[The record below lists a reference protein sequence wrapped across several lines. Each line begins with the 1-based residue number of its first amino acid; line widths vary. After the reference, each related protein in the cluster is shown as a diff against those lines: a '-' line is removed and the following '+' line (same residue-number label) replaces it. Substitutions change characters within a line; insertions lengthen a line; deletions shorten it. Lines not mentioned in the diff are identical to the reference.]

1 MQARN
6 TLIHIVYEGK
16 DISRDI
22 APFLLTFSFTDNE
35 GGKADDLALTLEDKN
50 LAWLLDWTP
59 SKSDTITA
67 SIIKSDGDQLTTLPC
82 GTFSVDQIDY
92 SCPPSVLTL
101 KAASSAIT
109 TKARREKHTRS
120 WENVTLRG
128 VLSDL
133 AAENGLSL
141 FMDSAGHGVLERV
154 EQVEQSDLEFM
165 KALCEDYGQAVKIQ
179 AGQVIVY
186 DLEEYE
192 AKTSAAKITR
202 EDKRLLSWKFSTK
215 TAKTYKGARVKYH
228 DPVKHEDYEAEDL
241 DDYQE
246 GSEEWLEI
254 HERVE
259 SQGDAQ
265 RVAHKRLHEANRRE
279 VTGSVTLIG
288 DVRFLAGMNVDLED
302 FGNFSGKYSIT
313 KATHKVD
320 SSGYTTTLE
329 LSQGKT
335 SKGVAK
341 KRKKSRKTPGSTG
354 TLYYEGERHY

>member
-6 TLIHIVYEGK
+6 THIHIVYEGK

-22 APFLLTFSFTDNE
+22 APYLLTFSFTDNE
-35 GGKADDLALTLEDKN
+35 GGKADDLSLTLEDAN

-67 SIIKSDGDQLTTLPC
+67 SIIKSEGDRLSTLPC

-92 SCPPSVLTL
+92 SSPPSVLTL
-101 KAASSAIT
+101 KAVSASVSK
-109 TKARREKHTRS
+109 KARREKHTRS
-120 WENVTLRG
+120 WENVTLEG

-141 FMDSAGHGVLERV
+141 FVDSAGHGVIERV

-165 KALCEDYGQAVKIQ
+165 KALCEDYGQSVKIQ
-179 AGQVIVY
+179 EGRVIVY

-192 AKTSAAKITR
+192 EKGSVATLTR

-228 DPVKHEDYEAEDL
+228 DPVKDEDYEGEDE

-259 SQGDAQ
+259 SQGEAQ

-279 VTGSVTLIG
+279 VTGSVSLVG
-288 DVRFLAGMNVDLED
+288 DVRFLAGVNVELED
-302 FGNFSGKYSIT
+302 FGTFSGKYSIT

-320 SSGYTTTLE
+320 TSGYTTTLE
-329 LSQGKT
+329 LSQGAT
-335 SKGVAK
+335 SKGAAK
-341 KRKKSRKTPGSTG
+341 KRKRARQSPGGTG
-354 TLYYEGERHY
+354 EIYYEGDRHY

>member
-22 APFLLTFSFTDNE
+22 APFLLTFTFTDNE
-35 GGKADDLALTLEDKN
+35 GGKSDDLAISLEDKN
-50 LAWLLDWTP
+50 FAWLLDWTP
-59 SKSDTITA
+59 EKSDTITA
-67 SIIKSDGDQLTTLPC
+67 SIIKSDGNRLSTLPC

-92 SCPPSVLTL
+92 SSPPSVLTI
-101 KAASSAIT
+101 KAVSASVSK
-109 TKARREKHTRS
+109 KARREKHSRS
-120 WENVTLRG
+120 WENTTLRG

-133 AAENGLSL
+133 AADNGLAL
-141 FMDSAGHGVLERV
+141 FWDSAGNGTLERI
-154 EQVEQSDLEFM
+154 EQIEQSDLEFM
-165 KALCEDYGQAVKIQ
+165 KSLCDDYGLAVKIQ
-179 AGQVIVY
+179 DSRVVVY

-192 AKTSAAKITR
+192 ERSSVDKITR
-202 EDKRLLSWKFSTK
+202 EDKRLISWKFSTK
-215 TAKTYKGARVKYH
+215 TAKTYKGARVTYH
-228 DPVKHEDYEAEDL
+228 DPVKHEDYEAEDI

-265 RVAHKRLHEANRRE
+265 RVAHKRLHEANRAE
-279 VTGSVTLIG
+279 ITGSIVLMG
-288 DVRFLAGMNVDLED
+288 DVRFLAGVNVDLDD

-329 LSQGKT
+329 LSQGKSSKAKT
-335 SKGVAK
+335 KARKKARKSKGAT
-341 KRKKSRKTPGSTG
+341 S
-354 TLYYEGERHY
+354 TLYYEGSRHY